1 MERNGTS
8 NELSQ
13 NKKLLEDTLW
23 KVSRQQNAT
32 LSIAIV
38 TKSSILDAGK
48 VNILL
53 APDQAL
59 IYTYFK

>member
-1 MERNGTS
+1 MVPAMN
-8 NELSQ
+8 LQ
-13 NKKLLEDTLW
+13 NKKLLEDTMW

>member
-13 NKKLLEDTLW
+13 NKKLLEDTMW

>member
-53 APDQAL
+53 TPNQAL

>member
-13 NKKLLEDTLW
+13 NKKLLEDTMW

-32 LSIAIV
+32 LPIAIV

>member
-13 NKKLLEDTLW
+13 NKKLLEDTMW

-53 APDQAL
+53 TPDQAL

>member
-13 NKKLLEDTLW
+13 NKKLLEDTMW
-23 KVSRQQNAT
+23 EVSRQQNAT

>member
-13 NKKLLEDTLW
+13 NKKLLEDTMW
-23 KVSRQQNAT
+23 KVSRQQNAA

>member
-8 NELSQ
+8 KELSQ

>member
-13 NKKLLEDTLW
+13 KKKLLEDTMW